1 MVKRKKETAARE
13 QLQNLLV
20 PVDFSP
26 AAIGAVRYAAAL
38 AARHRSNIVLLHV
51 TTEGE
56 PPQASE
62 RAKKKLTRLCAKEGM
77 AGDRC
82 RLLVRVGVPFF
93 EITKAASVTD
103 ADLIVLGRCM
113 QTPTDGGGD
122 GHTLERVVRYARCSV
137 LLVSQEGGD
146 PGLARPG
153 RVRDFSYSR

>member
-1 MVKRKKETAARE
+1 MVKRKKETTPRA

-56 PPQASE
+56 PAQASE
-62 RAKKKLTRLCAKEGM
+62 RVKKKLTRLWAEEGM

-93 EITKAASVTD
+93 EITQAASVTD
-103 ADLIVLGRCM
+103 TDLIVLGRCL
-113 QTPTDGGGD
+113 QAPTEGGGE

-137 LLVSQEGGD
+137 LLVSQEGED
-146 PGLARPG
+146 PRLTR
-153 RVRDFSYSR
+153 RVA